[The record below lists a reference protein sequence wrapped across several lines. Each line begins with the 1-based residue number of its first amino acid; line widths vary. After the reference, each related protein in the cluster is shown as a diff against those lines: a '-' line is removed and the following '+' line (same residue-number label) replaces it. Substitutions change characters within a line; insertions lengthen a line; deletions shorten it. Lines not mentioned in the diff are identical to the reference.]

1 MSNENPEMMTEKD
14 QGNEQI
20 LTKKDIR
27 KAALRYMFMACN
39 VFNYETQQ
47 GPAAVYSLS
56 PALRKI
62 YKNKDKEYI
71 ESLNNQFNYFNT
83 TTPMANILLGASLAM
98 EEKDGI
104 KAKDAVQSLKTS
116 LMGPLAGIGDTII
129 WVLWPTIMG
138 SISGYMAL
146 QGNPLGAIIWFI
158 ANILFLGVRFKLF
171 DLGYTS
177 GVKLVTSFGDRLSI
191 FTEAASVM
199 GLSVVGALIASVVKV
214 STPLTFQTG
223 AVKLAVQTGVLDKIM
238 PALLPA
244 VLTFIVYKLLGSK
257 KWTPTRI
264 IVLVIAIAMVGAFFG
279 ILK

>member
-1 MSNENPEMMTEKD
+1 MSDVQTNNNVESN
-14 QGNEQI
+14 QI

-27 KAALRYMFMACN
+27 KAAFRYMFMACN

-47 GPAAVYSLS
+47 GPGVVYALS

-62 YKNKDKEYI
+62 HKNNDKDYI
-71 ESLNNQFNYFNT
+71 ESLNNHFNYFNT

-104 KAKDAVQSLKTS
+104 QAKDAVQSLKTS

-146 QGNPLGAIIWFI
+146 EGNPLGAIIWFI
-158 ANILFLGVRFKLF
+158 VNILFLGVRFKMF

-177 GVKLVTSFGDRLSI
+177 GVKLITSFGNKLSI

-199 GLSVVGALIASVVKV
+199 GLSVVGALIASVVKIT
-214 STPLTFQTG
+214 TPLTFQTG
-223 AVKLAVQTGVLDKIM
+223 QVKLALQTGVLDKIM

-244 VLTFIVYKLLGSK
+244 LLTLLVYKLLGSK

-264 IVLVIAIAMVGAFFG
+264 IILIIAIAMVGAFFG